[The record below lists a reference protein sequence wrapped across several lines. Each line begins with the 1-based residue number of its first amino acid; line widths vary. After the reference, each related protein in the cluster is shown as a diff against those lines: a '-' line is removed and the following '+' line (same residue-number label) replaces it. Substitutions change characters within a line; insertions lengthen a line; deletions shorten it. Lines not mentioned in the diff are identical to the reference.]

1 MALIAIMTA
10 GKCFFKWIN
19 QRIENIHIVANVLWN
34 MIIENNIT
42 FSRGEYLTR
51 YWNLLGVYSFD
62 FSIIIQSI
70 IYK

>member
-1 MALIAIMTA
+1 
-10 GKCFFKWIN
+10 
-19 QRIENIHIVANVLWN
+19 